1 MRAQA
6 AIVSSILIVTF
17 FMLQLHEFTDLV
29 FP

>member
-1 MRAQA
+1 
-6 AIVSSILIVTF
+6 SILIVTF